1 MESVYRYG
9 LFNIAGASATD
20 SQERLFR
27 PRDPMPFSPNFA
39 CTSWRGKKVEMV
51 WYDDTDRKRILE
63 VDDSS
68 DESLFKRGWG
78 LQKRFLSRRNVI
90 FTKSQIHYRCAEEVS
105 CESIPP
111 DHPSTQIPRL
121 AASRDKERARF
132 SRMKSLAHENCVQ
145 AGRILGIPAVHRA
158 PEEKQIPGRA
168 LGPHV
173 LQRHGVVVGRPEAA
187 PAAIRRA
194 DVVVGPGATFAERG
208 SSPEQPAAP
217 GPSQGFATFL
227 GAHTEPCG
235 ADEFG
240 EIEYGW
246 VRIKARVVCLGQN
259 TPLSPSDLLQSAIK
273 PYMMKTAANVSLD
286 HNPWYDAGGTS
297 MYYLL
302 ALSARSCWND
312 SRSLESRQ
320 VIATILAAVT
330 PAIGLFQRVGLC
342 ELWCLDEGRRDLG
355 GFNPVNAWLNGFKK
369 AVERLDGEEI
379 PSHERCADGEHII
392 TII

>member
-1 MESVYRYG
+1 MGQYNDTAIAKHGDRLVAFSASPRSIGPLRKSRYLAG
-9 LFNIAGASATD
+9 L
-20 SQERLFR
+20 
-27 PRDPMPFSPNFA
+27 
-39 CTSWRGKKVEMV
+39 W
-51 WYDDTDRKRILE
+51 
-63 VDDSS
+63 
-68 DESLFKRGWG
+68 
-78 LQKRFLSRRNVI
+78 
-90 FTKSQIHYRCAEEVS
+90 
-105 CESIPP
+105 
-111 DHPSTQIPRL
+111 DHT
-121 AASRDKERARF
+121 F
-132 SRMKSLAHENCVQ
+132 
-145 AGRILGIPAVHRA
+145 
-158 PEEKQIPGRA
+158 
-168 LGPHV
+168 

-259 TPLSPSDLLQSAIK
+259 MPVSLSDLLQGAIK

-286 HNPWYDAGGTS
+286 HDPWYDAGGTS